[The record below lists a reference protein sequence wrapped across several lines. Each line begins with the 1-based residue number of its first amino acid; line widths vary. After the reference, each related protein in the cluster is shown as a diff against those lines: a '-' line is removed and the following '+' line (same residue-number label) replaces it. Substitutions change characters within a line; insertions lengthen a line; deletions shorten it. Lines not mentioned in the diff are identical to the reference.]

1 MSGRSPGWGHRGRAS
16 PLRTAARLRQQS
28 AAWRHCRC
36 EIASWASWGVWL
48 RGWHSRKPPTKRSD
62 HLPRLP
68 ARSPGCSAPASH
80 RRWRVPARARHPTG
94 ARQTGVWQTAKH
106 TGPAARRAG
115 RTGRTRALT
124 PRRDGVRYPPMSET
138 AETLRR
144 LHVEGPM
151 LVLPNAWHAGSAR
164 IFIEAG
170 FKALA
175 TTSAGIA
182 FSLGYPDGERISR
195 DEMLAAVSRIT
206 RRIDVPITADME
218 AGYGMPPKAVAETVR
233 RVIDA
238 GAVGMNLEDR
248 MEGKRLIDFPLAVER
263 VGAARAAADAAG
275 IPFVLNARTDAFEAP
290 ELRREERLTEAVRRG
305 NAFREAGA
313 DSVFVPFVGD
323 YGTIDQLVQLIRA
336 PLNILGTP
344 NAPSLKEMAALGVR
358 RVTFGSAPMRAT
370 LGLIRRMARE
380 WKEKGTYATL
390 EAYGVPFA
398 DLQQLFG

>member
-1 MSGRSPGWGHRGRAS
+1 
-16 PLRTAARLRQQS
+16 
-28 AAWRHCRC
+28 
-36 EIASWASWGVWL
+36 
-48 RGWHSRKPPTKRSD
+48 
-62 HLPRLP
+62 
-68 ARSPGCSAPASH
+68 
-80 RRWRVPARARHPTG
+80 
-94 ARQTGVWQTAKH
+94 
-106 TGPAARRAG
+106 
-115 RTGRTRALT
+115 
-124 PRRDGVRYPPMSET
+124 
-138 AETLRR
+138 
-144 LHVEGPM
+144 M
-151 LVLPNAWHAGSAR
+151 LVLPNAWDAGSAR
-164 IFIEAG
+164 LFVEAG

-248 MEGKRLIDFPLAVER
+248 TEGKRLIDFPLAVER

-275 IPFVLNARTDAFEAP
+275 GGIPFVLNARTDAFEAS
-290 ELRREERLTEAVRRG
+290 ELRPEQRLEEAVRRG
-305 NAFREAGA
+305 NAFRAAGA

-323 YGTIDQLVQLIRA
+323 HGTIERLVQLIRA
-336 PLNILGTP
+336 PVNILGTP

-380 WKEKGTYATL
+380 WKEKGTYGTL
-390 EAYGVPFA
+390 EAYGIPFA
-398 DLQQLFG
+398 DLQKLFG

>member
-1 MSGRSPGWGHRGRAS
+1 
-16 PLRTAARLRQQS
+16 
-28 AAWRHCRC
+28 
-36 EIASWASWGVWL
+36 
-48 RGWHSRKPPTKRSD
+48 
-62 HLPRLP
+62 
-68 ARSPGCSAPASH
+68 
-80 RRWRVPARARHPTG
+80 
-94 ARQTGVWQTAKH
+94 
-106 TGPAARRAG
+106 
-115 RTGRTRALT
+115 
-124 PRRDGVRYPPMSET
+124 
-138 AETLRR
+138 
-144 LHVEGPM
+144 M
-151 LVLPNAWHAGSAR
+151 LVLPNAWDAGSAR
-164 IFIEAG
+164 LFVEAG

-218 AGYGMPPKAVAETVR
+218 AGYGIPPKAVAETVR

-248 MEGKRLIDFPLAVER
+248 TEGKRLIDFPLAVER

-275 IPFVLNARTDAFEAP
+275 GGIPFVLNARTDAFEAP
-290 ELRREERLTEAVRRG
+290 ELRPEQRLEEAVRRG
-305 NAFREAGA
+305 NAFRAAGA

-323 YGTIDQLVQLIRA
+323 HGTIERLVQLIRA
-336 PLNILGTP
+336 PVNILGTP

-380 WKEKGTYATL
+380 WKEKGTYGTL
-390 EAYGVPFA
+390 EAYGIPFA
-398 DLQQLFG
+398 DLQKLFG